1 MRLEVGRHPRSQ
13 PRPSGLGF
21 ALLARASPGGKA
33 RSAKGAPLNRLRQWS
48 AGVVTRMSRL
58 VARSRAADDTHAAM
72 NVDRRGE
79 SAAVLFVCLG
89 NICRSPT
96 AEGVFRAALD
106 RAGLAGRVR
115 AASAGLGDWH
125 VGSPPD
131 RRAIQAA
138 RRRGYDLTALRGRQV
153 EPADFTRFGWILGM
167 DDANLRALTAMKP
180 PEFGGYLGLLLDFA
194 PELGVREV
202 PDPYYGGPAGFD
214 RVLDLVEASAAGLV
228 ARLQPILPRG

>member
-1 MRLEVGRHPRSQ
+1 M
-13 PRPSGLGF
+13 
-21 ALLARASPGGKA
+21 
-33 RSAKGAPLNRLRQWS
+33 
-48 AGVVTRMSRL
+48 
-58 VARSRAADDTHAAM
+58 D
-72 NVDRRGE
+72 VDRTGE

-96 AEGVFRAALD
+96 AEGVFRAAVQQ
-106 RAGLAGRVR
+106 AGLAAQVRV
-115 AASAGLGDWH
+115 ASAGIGNWH

-153 EPADFTRFGWILGM
+153 EPADFARFGWILGM
-167 DDANLRALTAMKP
+167 DDANLRALTTMKP
-180 PEFGGYLGLLLDFA
+180 PEYGGYLGLLLDFA

-228 ARLQPILPRG
+228 ARLHPMLTRG